1 MDRLFRYQ
9 SLTKENY
16 TMSTS
21 TLPNGARPTA
31 LQRWGVFSRRIF
43 GDMGSLGYLLRLM
56 VLLVFAIYFGLPL
69 LWLLLAP
76 SKDQFDIN
84 SLNPLAFGN
93 WATVL
98 KSWNNINL
106 YSNGEI
112 WLWFRNSVLYAVSS
126 LAIGLAISI
135 PAGYMLAVA
144 RFAGRYL
151 LLWLTLITMLLPPSA
166 MVLPLFLELNLVHL
180 VNTMWAVILPA
191 SFFPFGVYLSYVYYS
206 SNLPTDLIDAARVDG
221 CSELDLFLHVA
232 LPLAK
237 PLLGLLAFISFNA
250 NWNNFFGPYV
260 LLNNDKLF
268 NLPVGLQTMIAGT
281 SAIRPGFNTTP
292 GLLKFQQADAAMA
305 GLVMILPVVIVF
317 LLSQRYVV
325 AGAFTGSVKG

>member
-1 MDRLFRYQ
+1 
-9 SLTKENY
+9 
-16 TMSTS
+16 MST
-21 TLPNGARPTA
+21 TTIPNDTNPTVFQRAR
-31 LQRWGVFSRRIF
+31 VFSRRIF
-43 GDMGSLGYLLRLM
+43 GDMGSLGAFLRLA
-56 VLLVFAIYFGLPL
+56 VLLLFALYFGLPL

-76 SKDQFDIN
+76 SKDQFAIN
-84 SLNPLAFGN
+84 KLNPLVFGN

-98 KSWNNINL
+98 KSWNNINQ

-112 WLWFRNSVLYAVSS
+112 WLWFRNSVIYAVSS
-126 LAIGLAISI
+126 LAIGLTICI
-135 PAGYMLAVA
+135 PAGYMLAVV
-144 RFAGRYL
+144 RFPGRKL

-166 MVLPLFLELNLVHL
+166 MVLPLFLELNVVHM

-191 SFFPFGVYLSYVYYS
+191 SFFPFGVYLSYIYYS
-206 SNLPTDLIDAARVDG
+206 SNLPVDLIDAARVDG
-221 CSELDLFLHVA
+221 CSELDLFRFIA

-237 PLLGLLAFISFNA
+237 PLLGLLAFINFTAS
-250 NWNNFFGPYV
+250 WNNFFGPYV

-268 NLPVGLQTMIAGT
+268 NLPVGLQTMIAST
-281 SAIRPGFNTTP
+281 SAIKPGFNTSP

-305 GLVMILPVVIVF
+305 ALVMILPVVIVF

>member
-1 MDRLFRYQ
+1 
-9 SLTKENY
+9 
-16 TMSTS
+16 MSTT
-21 TLPNGARPTA
+21 TLPNDAAPTFAERAR
-31 LQRWGVFSRRIF
+31 GFSRRIF
-43 GDMGSLGYLLRLM
+43 GDMGPIGSILRFL
-56 VLLVFAIYFGLPL
+56 VLLIFVLYFGLPL

-76 SKDQFDIN
+76 SKDQFAIN
-84 SLNPLAFGN
+84 KLFPLAFGN
-93 WATVL
+93 WATVF
-98 KSWNNINL
+98 KSWKDINL

-126 LAIGLAISI
+126 LAIGLTIGI
-135 PAGYMLAVA
+135 PAGYMLAVV
-144 RFAGRYL
+144 RFPGRNL
-151 LLWLTLITMLLPPSA
+151 LLWLTLITMLLPPAA

-180 VNTMWAVILPA
+180 VNTIWAVILPA

-206 SNLPTDLIDAARVDG
+206 SNLPVDLIDAARVDG
-221 CSELDLFLHVA
+221 CSELDLFRFIA
-232 LPLAK
+232 LPLAQ

-281 SAIRPGFNTTP
+281 SAIRPGFNTTQ
-292 GLLKFQQADAAMA
+292 GMLKFQQADAAMA
-305 GLVMILPVVIVF
+305 ALVMILPVVIVF

-325 AGAFTGSVKG
+325 GGAFTGSVKG